1 MFFADTEVFKTSC
14 VSVLCFSFILAYGT
28 GWLVFKMCFIQ
39 FEKSCIDTIGGRE
52 RLREVQL

>member
-1 MFFADTEVFKTSC
+1 MFFADTEAFKISC

-39 FEKSCIDTIGGRE
+39 FENSCIDTIGGGE
-52 RLREVQL
+52 GLRGVQL